1 MDETQQKPKKQ
12 RRAWPLG
19 NLILWLLLVP
29 VVFGT
34 LVLFSNLALVVDL
47 EKLAADTRSLLQAQY
62 QAWAYN
68 EIPPINIAA
77 FFSDIQK
84 EIEQQGTPVVTP
96 TIEEGTFWLPPT
108 TEAVDNPT
116 PVPVTPASTNTPT
129 NEPVVFTPTR
139 GTTPSTTPTTMPRT
153 ATLTPTNTFPPTA
166 TVQIRPTYTNT
177 PEPEEPTSTA
187 RATATATKANTPTP
201 VTPQPTY
208 TATPTATLEYF
219 PIRPIAENNGESVVD
234 PDGQGCLAYFGYRNN
249 NSIEIDIPIGER
261 NYLSETPVRIAPESE
276 QPTHFYT
283 DRISPAFEVVWNNP
297 VPFTWYLD
305 GREAVVQWCNP

>member
-108 TEAVDNPT
+108 TEAVDNAT
-116 PVPVTPASTNTPT
+116 PIPVTPAPTNTST
-129 NEPVVFTPTR
+129 IEPVVSTPTK
-139 GTTPSTTPTTMPRT
+139 GTTPSITPTRVTRT
-153 ATLTPTNTFPPTA
+153 ATLAPTNTLQPTA
-166 TVQIRPTYTNT
+166 TTQIWPTITNT
-177 PEPEEPTSTA
+177 PEPDDH
-187 RATATATKANTPTP
+187 K
-201 VTPQPTY
+201 
-208 TATPTATLEYF
+208 
-219 PIRPIAENNGESVVD
+219 
-234 PDGQGCLAYFGYRNN
+234 
-249 NSIEIDIPIGER
+249 
-261 NYLSETPVRIAPESE
+261 
-276 QPTHFYT
+276 T
-283 DRISPAFEVVWNNP
+283 DYPGDRHS
-297 VPFTWYLD
+297 Y
-305 GREAVVQWCNP
+305 